1 MDLKDLKKEVLDFAR
16 ERDWDQFHN
25 PKNLAMAVS
34 IEAGELLEVFQ
45 WLTFDQAEHLD
56 EKQQRQAKEEIGD
69 VMICLANLA
78 ARMDIDIM
86 DAVASK
92 LESNRHKY
100 PVEKAKGHARKYND
114 EA

>member
-1 MDLKDLKKEVLDFAR
+1 
-16 ERDWDQFHN
+16 
-25 PKNLAMAVS
+25 
-34 IEAGELLEVFQ
+34 
-45 WLTFDQAEHLD
+45 
-56 EKQQRQAKEEIGD
+56 
-69 VMICLANLA
+69 MICLANLA